1 MADQKK
7 HATDSQSPAT
17 ESQRDETGFQRPGA
31 EKDIEIDIFEGV
43 RQAKGNPVEPVR
55 LQAADSFCFS
65 CHKSISCWNRCC
77 HEADVTLTP
86 ADILMLTKK
95 LGIGPAEFLAQ
106 YTVPA
111 LWEKSDM
118 PVAKLRTDGE
128 SGAGAC
134 VFLAGDEGCGVYS
147 ARPATCRYYPMGLAS
162 IKMMGAEHKED
173 FNFLVKE
180 SHCKGHE
187 EEKSQTVAQFRAEQG
202 VEALDEINRGWID
215 IMMKMVSWRS
225 VGGPNA
231 KAVSP
236 QAKKMFF
243 MVSTDVDAF
252 RRFVFETRFLDT
264 YVIDPDVVEIL
275 KTDDIA
281 LLQLGFDWLKN
292 VLFNEQTINMREQ
305 VLQGAIAKART
316 EMGAT

>member
-1 MADQKK
+1 MTDQKK
-7 HATDSQSPAT
+7 DDIHTQAEEPVPQTDEA
-17 ESQRDETGFQRPGA
+17 GFQRPRA
-31 EKDIEIDIFEGV
+31 EQDIEVDIFEGI
-43 RQAKGNPVEPVR
+43 RQVDGNPVEPVR
-55 LQAADSFCFS
+55 LKSEDSFCFS
-65 CHKSISCWNRCC
+65 CHKGVSCWNRCC
-77 HEADVTLTP
+77 HNADVTLTP
-86 ADILMLTKK
+86 ADILMLTRK
-95 LGIGPAEFLAQ
+95 LELSPSGFLAK

-111 LWEKSDM
+111 IWEQSDM

-128 SGAGAC
+128 AGEGAC
-134 VFLAGDEGCGVYS
+134 VFLAGDEGCGVYD

-173 FNFLVKE
+173 FYFLVKE
-180 SHCKGHE
+180 SHCQGHAE
-187 EEKSQTVAQFRAEQG
+187 DKSQTVAQFRAEQG

-215 IMMKMVSWRS
+215 IMMKMTSWRS

-231 KAVSP
+231 KQVST

-243 MVSTDVDAF
+243 LVSTDVDAF

-264 YVIDPDVVEIL
+264 YAIDSDTVEML
-275 KTDDIA
+275 DTDDIA

-292 VLFNEQTINMREQ
+292 VLFNEQTINMKED
-305 VLQGAIAKART
+305 VLQAAVARGRS

>member
-1 MADQKK
+1 MTDQMK
-7 HATDSQSPAT
+7 DSKQ
-17 ESQRDETGFQRPGA
+17 
-31 EKDIEIDIFEGV
+31 DIEIEIFEGV
-43 RQAKGNPVEPVR
+43 RQTDGNPVEPVR
-55 LQAADSFCFS
+55 MKASDSFCFS
-65 CHKSISCWNRCC
+65 CHKAISCWNRCC
-77 HEADVTLTP
+77 HGADVTLTP
-86 ADILMLTKK
+86 ADILMLTKM
-95 LGIGPAEFLAQ
+95 LGLQPVEFLAQ

-128 SGAGAC
+128 AGEGAC
-134 VFLAGDEGCGVYS
+134 VFLAGDEGCGVYD

-173 FNFLVKE
+173 FYFLVKE
-180 SHCKGHE
+180 SHCQGHAE
-187 EEKSQTVAQFRAEQG
+187 DKSQTVAQFRAEQG

-215 IMMKMVSWRS
+215 IMMKMTSWRS

-231 KAVSP
+231 KQVST

-243 MVSTDVDAF
+243 LVSTDVDAF

-264 YVIDPDVVEIL
+264 YAIDSDTVEML
-275 KTDDIA
+275 DTDDIA

-292 VLFNEQTINMREQ
+292 VLFNEQTINMKED
-305 VLQGAIAKART
+305 VLQAAVARGRS